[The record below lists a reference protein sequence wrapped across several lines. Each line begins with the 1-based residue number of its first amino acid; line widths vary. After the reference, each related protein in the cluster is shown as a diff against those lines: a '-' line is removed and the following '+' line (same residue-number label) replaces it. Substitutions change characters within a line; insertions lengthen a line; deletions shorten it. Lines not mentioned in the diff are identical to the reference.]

1 MLYLHLF
8 YTFFKIGLFGFG
20 GGYAMLSMI
29 QGEVVTRYGWL
40 TPQEFTDIVAI
51 SQMTPGPIGINSATY
66 VGFTATG
73 SVWGSIIATFAV
85 VLPSFIL
92 MLTISKFFLKYQ
104 KHPAVEAIFA
114 GLRPA
119 VVGLLASA
127 ALVLMNA
134 ENFGSPTEDTRS
146 FIITIDFIGYLGTL
160 ALLLFKE
167 FQAPHID
174 WTSFYNGMSVYVG
187 IACCVAFAGSIVYI
201 IKTKYTRATADKPA
215 EAAETAGAEA
225 VCAPQ
230 NDSARDNKQ
239 GLLTTTAI

>member
-1 MLYLHLF
+1 MLYLQLF

-40 TPQEFTDIVAI
+40 TSQEFTDIVAI

-73 SVWGSIIATFAV
+73 SVWGSIIATLAV

-92 MLTISKFFLKYQ
+92 MLAISKFFLKYQ
-104 KHPAVEAIFA
+104 KHPVVEAVFK

-119 VVGLLASA
+119 VVGLLAAA

-134 ENFGSPTEDTRS
+134 ENFGSYQIDLYQ
-146 FIITIDFIGYLGTL
+146 FIISIIIFLVTFIGTRKYKINPILMIILCGV
-160 ALLLFKE
+160 AGFLL
-167 FQAPHID
+167 
-174 WTSFYNGMSVYVG
+174 Y
-187 IACCVAFAGSIVYI
+187 
-201 IKTKYTRATADKPA
+201 
-215 EAAETAGAEA
+215 
-225 VCAPQ
+225 
-230 NDSARDNKQ
+230 
-239 GLLTTTAI
+239 

>member
-1 MLYLHLF
+1 MIYLQLF

-29 QGEVVTRYGWL
+29 QGEVVTRYGWVSS
-40 TPQEFTDIVAI
+40 QEFTDIVAI
-51 SQMTPGPIGINSATY
+51 SQMTPGPIGINAATY
-66 VGFTATG
+66 VGFTSTG

-104 KHPAVEAIFA
+104 KHPIVESIFN

-134 ENFGSPTEDTRS
+134 ENFGSPTEDTYS
-146 FIITIDFIGYLGTL
+146 FVISIIIFLIAFIGTRKYKANPILMIIACGI
-160 ALLLFKE
+160 AGLLLYHSAECSPFYRCLFYTFTVLTSYLRISIHYVNDLKLSLHNGILFFLFHKE
-167 FQAPHID
+167 
-174 WTSFYNGMSVYVG
+174 VY
-187 IACCVAFAGSIVYI
+187 
-201 IKTKYTRATADKPA
+201 RMD
-215 EAAETAGAEA
+215 
-225 VCAPQ
+225 CA
-230 NDSARDNKQ
+230 
-239 GLLTTTAI
+239 

>member
-1 MLYLHLF
+1 MIFLQLF

-40 TPQEFTDIVAI
+40 SPQEFTDIVAI

-73 SVWGSIIATFAV
+73 SVWGAVIATFAV

-92 MLTISKFFLKYQ
+92 MLAISKFFLKYQ
-104 KHPAVEAIFA
+104 KHPAVEAVFS

-127 ALVLMNA
+127 ALVLMNT
-134 ENFGSPTEDTRS
+134 ENFSSPKEDMYS
-146 FIITIDFIGYLGTL
+146 FIISCIIFLVAFVGTRKYKVNPIL
-160 ALLLFKE
+160 MIVAC
-167 FQAPHID
+167 
-174 WTSFYNGMSVYVG
+174 G
-187 IACCVAFAGSIVYI
+187 IA
-201 IKTKYTRATADKPA
+201 
-215 EAAETAGAEA
+215 
-225 VCAPQ
+225 
-230 NDSARDNKQ
+230 
-239 GLLTTTAI
+239 GLILY

>member
-1 MLYLHLF
+1 MIYLHLF

-29 QGEVVTRYGWL
+29 QGEVVTRYGWGFGGGYAMLSMIQGEVVTRYGWL
-40 TPQEFTDIVAI
+40 TSQEFTDIVAI

-73 SVWGSIIATFAV
+73 NVWGAIIATFAV

-92 MLTISKFFLKYQ
+92 MLTISRFFLKYQ
-104 KHPAVEAIFA
+104 KHPAVEAVFS

-127 ALVLMNA
+127 ALVLMNV

-146 FIITIDFIGYLGTL
+146 FLISVLIFLVAFIGTRKYKLNPIGMIV
-160 ALLLFKE
+160 ACGVAGLLL
-167 FQAPHID
+167 
-174 WTSFYNGMSVYVG
+174 Y
-187 IACCVAFAGSIVYI
+187 
-201 IKTKYTRATADKPA
+201 
-215 EAAETAGAEA
+215 
-225 VCAPQ
+225 
-230 NDSARDNKQ
+230 
-239 GLLTTTAI
+239 